1 MSPTLSIKCDY
12 PDLPVVKRRQEFL
25 ELLKKHQVIIVQ
37 ADTGSGK
44 STQLP
49 KMLLESG
56 LSLKGKIGVTQP
68 RRLAALSIADR
79 LREELKDET
88 LVSSKIRFYE
98 EGPENAPLK
107 VMTDGILLQEFR
119 KDRLFTQY
127 SAIMIDEAHERSLNI
142 DILLGILKQV
152 LKKRSDFRLVIASA
166 TMDSALFKDFFE
178 NSVLLEAEGRM
189 FPVTVEYRDPFEGE
203 NSSKGDSGVLED
215 ALEAILDLET
225 RNRDNLLCFL
235 PTERDIQDLGNL
247 LQKELDD
254 KFEILSLFGRMSPA
268 EQKKVF
274 RSTSKTRIVLA
285 TNIAETSLTIPG
297 IAYVVDSGTARISRY
312 NAQARIQG
320 LPVEEISQASARQ
333 RTGRAGRVKPG
344 VCIRLYSEKNFLER
358 DAYTEPEIR
367 RSNLANVVLQLR
379 SLGISIDE
387 FEFIQSPLRSAFRG
401 AYRTLFELGALSSA
415 DANAEVTPF
424 GREMSKLPMD
434 VALSAVLLR
443 SREKGV
449 LQPAIIVCAALSL
462 QDVRLIPQ
470 EETEKQKAR
479 EIHKQ
484 FGKYKS
490 DFLLYIVIW
499 NSFILELG
507 EGSLNKL
514 RKYCEK
520 KYLHFLRC
528 REWIDLYEQY
538 CRLLNVGFQE
548 RVCPLESFHRDNLHL
563 SLLYGFLGGIAKRS
577 QEKSSYQL
585 VSGRETFI
593 FPGSSLYGQ
602 NMEWLMSAE
611 IRETSRVYLTKNA
624 EIRPEWIL
632 IAGKLFCTKRYYA
645 PTWNR
650 ERGFVDALEEILF
663 RGMVV
668 SRGKRVD
675 YSKINPAECSEI
687 FFREAVVNMD
697 MLRPFPF
704 MEHNEK
710 FLETLASMEKRLRRF
725 GLVPSEDWLVDFYIS
740 KTENVCSIKSLKEF
754 ILKNTDESLR
764 LKESDFVQEFSDFKT
779 PSEKFSNKLSL
790 KTPSSKHSQ
799 KVKPE
804 LGGALETVRILDR
817 ILYGELVF
825 DASRSCDGLTLKIPV
840 EMLQKLTPAIFA
852 LEIERWRTW
861 ILESFFKELP
871 REVSKKAKEIREK
884 IDDVFCE
891 FLEKEK
897 EVSPVVALSKVIKQF
912 GFLKNESCLIYPEK
926 EKHLN
931 LHLSVMLSDGSTES
945 IELSPEWGN
954 YHYVQALK
962 HLLSKEILF
971 LPFGTF
977 YLLYRNQKLAVVE
990 KAEKDFYQKLKTRIQ
1005 NKLHPENTTLAL
1017 DRISLLENCGAKIA
1031 SQSNPSA
1038 KEEIISALIA
1048 SDWNP
1053 AQTERFSGLEFAK
1066 ANRIKSFKD
1075 LSPELQSEDFV
1086 LRAGLSRLCYESALL
1101 GGKYFTPLWNY
1112 LRQVTKSMRQ
1122 GQKISAEL
1130 KRLAN
1135 AVLNAN
1141 SVYEILS
1148 LGIEFGKT
1156 EGLWQKEILE
1166 LEHSSA
1172 YPIKNLTVKDLRE
1185 EFRPFLQSRLLR
1197 EEDRRKVRDILF
1209 ALEKTEIESEEY
1221 IERYIMAK
1229 ILFEKYSAKSIQ
1241 KEEDMEIESIEQASL
1256 EKLKNRFGK
1265 I

>member
-1 MSPTLSIKCDY
+1 M
-12 PDLPVVKRRQEFL
+12 
-25 ELLKKHQVIIVQ
+25 
-37 ADTGSGK
+37 
-44 STQLP
+44 
-49 KMLLESG
+49 
-56 LSLKGKIGVTQP
+56 
-68 RRLAALSIADR
+68 
-79 LREELKDET
+79 
-88 LVSSKIRFYE
+88 
-98 EGPENAPLK
+98 
-107 VMTDGILLQEFR
+107 
-119 KDRLFTQY
+119 
-127 SAIMIDEAHERSLNI
+127 
-142 DILLGILKQV
+142 
-152 LKKRSDFRLVIASA
+152 
-166 TMDSALFKDFFE
+166 
-178 NSVLLEAEGRM
+178 
-189 FPVTVEYRDPFEGE
+189 
-203 NSSKGDSGVLED
+203 
-215 ALEAILDLET
+215 
-225 RNRDNLLCFL
+225 
-235 PTERDIQDLGNL
+235 
-247 LQKELDD
+247 
-254 KFEILSLFGRMSPA
+254 
-268 EQKKVF
+268 
-274 RSTSKTRIVLA
+274 
-285 TNIAETSLTIPG
+285 
-297 IAYVVDSGTARISRY
+297 
-312 NAQARIQG
+312 
-320 LPVEEISQASARQ
+320 
-333 RTGRAGRVKPG
+333 
-344 VCIRLYSEKNFLER
+344 YSEKNFLER
-358 DAYTEPEIR
+358 EAYTEPEIR

-415 DANAEVTPF
+415 DANANVTPF

-710 FLETLASMEKRLRRF
+710 VLETLASMEKRLRRF

-754 ILKNTDESLR
+754 ILRNTDAALR
-764 LKESDFVQEFSDFKT
+764 LKESDFVQEFSDFKM
-779 PSEKFSNKLSL
+779 PSEKISDKLSL
-790 KTPSSKHSQ
+790 KNSSSKHSQ

-852 LEIERWRTW
+852 LEIERWRSW

-897 EVSPVVALSKVIKQF
+897 EVSPVVALSKAIKQF
-912 GFLKNESCLIYPEK
+912 GILKNESCLIYPEK

-962 HLLSKEILF
+962 HLLVKEILF
-971 LPFGTF
+971 LPFGKF
-977 YLLYRNQKLAVVE
+977 YLLCQNQKLTVVE
-990 KAEKDFYQKLKTRIQ
+990 KAEKDFYQELKKRIQ
-1005 NKLHPENTTLAL
+1005 KKLHPENTNLAL

-1038 KEEIISALIA
+1038 KEEIVSALIA

-1053 AQTERFSGLEFAK
+1053 LQTERFSGLEFAK
-1066 ANRIKSFKD
+1066 ANRIKCFKD
-1075 LSPELQSEDFV
+1075 LSPELQSEDYV

-1101 GGKYFTPLWNY
+1101 GGNYFTALWNY
-1112 LRQVTKSMRQ
+1112 LRQVTKSIRQ
-1122 GQKISAEL
+1122 GQKFSAEL

-1141 SVYEILS
+1141 SVYEILF

-1166 LEHSSA
+1166 LENSSSS
-1172 YPIKNLTVKDLRE
+1172 PVKNLTVKDLRE

-1197 EEDRRKVRDILF
+1197 EEDRRKVRDILL
-1209 ALEKTEIESEEY
+1209 ALEKTEIDSEEY